1 MKVKAYCTMRQVQY
15 AFTCRVPVCYKKTT
29 LIIFLLSQSKSQL
42 VKKKVFYYENS
53 FTSVQLS

>member
-42 VKKKVFYYENS
+42 VKKKFSITRTVLLQS
-53 FTSVQLS
+53 S